1 MLVATFG
8 PTTGWHGKQITHE
21 AGSFILEGHGV
32 ITASDVLSYER
43 QGQIDWA
50 YAGLREWV
58 EQLAQAPSAA
68 AQPAQQ
74 QSSQVGVA
82 GFAFAL
88 AGFLVSPL
96 WIVGLILSW
105 RDLKRAGRENLPRG
119 LAMAGLIISSIGV
132 GLMIVGLVAA
142 MAIPMF
148 LGQRDK
154 ADEAA
159 VKEGV
164 HSIQVGVQS
173 WAVDHDDAYPDAS
186 QVSMSGLTGYVDVW
200 PTNPFT
206 HLPMDQGTGPGQYSY
221 ERSAA
226 GFRIIAYGSDGSA
239 VITVP

>member
-1 MLVATFG
+1 MIVATFG

-21 AGSFILEGHGV
+21 GGGFILEGHGV
-32 ITASDVLSYER
+32 ITASDVLSYDR
-43 QGQIDWA
+43 RGQIEWA

-58 EQLAQAPSAA
+58 EQLAHAPTAA
-68 AQPAQQ
+68 AQPGQ

-88 AGFLVSPL
+88 AGILVPLL
-96 WIVGLILSW
+96 WIVGLVLSW
-105 RDLKRAGRENLPRG
+105 RDVKRARRENLRHG
-119 LAMAGLIISSIGV
+119 LATAGLIISSIGV
-132 GLMIVGLVAA
+132 GLLVVGLVAA

-154 ADEAA
+154 ANEAA
-159 VKEGV
+159 VKEGA

-173 WAVDHDDAYPDAS
+173 WAVDHDDTYPDTS
-186 QVSMSGLTGYVDVW
+186 QVSRSGLTGYVDIW

-206 HLPMDQGTGPGQYSY
+206 GLPMDQGTSAGQYFY
-221 ERSAA
+221 ERTET
-226 GFRIIAYGSDGSA
+226 GFRMIAFGTDGSP